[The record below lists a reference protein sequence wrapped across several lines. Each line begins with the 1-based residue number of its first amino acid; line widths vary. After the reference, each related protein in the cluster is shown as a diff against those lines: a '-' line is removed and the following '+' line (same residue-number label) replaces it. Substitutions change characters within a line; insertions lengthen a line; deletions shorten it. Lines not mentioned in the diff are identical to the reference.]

1 MDPADD
7 YAEAFL
13 QVVRTTPY
21 GHDDMSRG
29 LVVHRAAEVSAL
41 LRDDRLWNK
50 GSVDHRLRHL
60 TPEHRAVRQ
69 EFGRFLALWP
79 AFSDGTYHRRIR
91 AELIE
96 GLAGQATVATRQ
108 RLASDVAMLDRLADG
123 RFDLVR
129 DFAWPYALR
138 IVSAVAGVSLED
150 AEYLADLG
158 ATVLNTMA
166 AAPSTVDGVRAALTA
181 ADQLQGWL
189 AAALTEHASSRL
201 IKALNG
207 VWYDPQ
213 LGPRAS
219 TAAFTQVIT
228 GAMEPVVTALCVLAE
243 RVGVDELHGLPVPVL
258 REEVLRLAT
267 PFRLAVR
274 YPRCPLEIGGHLLS
288 EGDRVALHLGTA
300 NVDPD
305 VVPDPLAM
313 RSRQPQTHL
322 AFGLGPHYCP
332 GAGIARTALDVVLS
346 YVKQRDMTFH
356 CEVVRRAPETSTL
369 RYRELIC
376 TLR

>member
-1 MDPADD
+1 M
-7 YAEAFL
+7 
-13 QVVRTTPY
+13 
-21 GHDDMSRG
+21 
-29 LVVHRAAEVSAL
+29 VHRAAEVSAL
-41 LRDDRLWNK
+41 LRDERLWNK
-50 GSVDHRLRHL
+50 GSVDHRLRRL

-69 EFGRFLALWP
+69 ELGRFLALWP
-79 AFSDGTYHRRIR
+79 AFSDGPYHRRVR

-96 GLAGQATVATRQ
+96 GLAGPATVDARQ
-108 RLASDVAMLDRLADG
+108 RLASDIAMLDGLVGG
-123 RFDLVR
+123 RFDLVK

-138 IVSAVAGVSLED
+138 IVSAAVGVSLEE
-150 AEYLADLG
+150 AGHLANLG

-166 AAPSTVDGVRAALTA
+166 AAPSTIEGVRAALAA

-189 AAALTEHASSRL
+189 AAAMTEHASSGL
-201 IKALNG
+201 VKALSG
-207 VWYDPQ
+207 VWHDPEF
-213 LGPRAS
+213 GPRV
-219 TAAFTQVIT
+219 TQVIT

-243 RVGVDELHGLPVPVL
+243 RVGPDELRELPVPAL

-274 YPRCPLEIGGHLLS
+274 YARCPLEIGGHPLS

-305 VVPDPLAM
+305 VVPEPLAM

-332 GAGIARTALDVVLS
+332 GAGVARTALDVVLC
-346 YVKQRDMTFH
+346 YLKERDLTFH
-356 CEVVRRAPETSTL
+356 CEVVRRAPEVSTL
-369 RYRELIC
+369 RYRELMC

>member
-1 MDPADD
+1 MDVADD
-7 YAEAFL
+7 YAQTFL

-21 GHDDMSRG
+21 DYDKMSRG

-60 TPEHRAVRQ
+60 TPEHRAVRR
-69 EFGRFLALWP
+69 ELGRFLALWP
-79 AFSDGTYHRRIR
+79 AFSDGPYHRRIR
-91 AELIE
+91 AELVE
-96 GLAGQATVATRQ
+96 GLAGPATVGTRQ
-108 RLASDVAMLDRLADG
+108 RLAADVAMLDELVDG
-123 RFDLVR
+123 RFDLVKA
-129 DFAWPYALR
+129 FAWPYALG
-138 IVSAVAGVSLED
+138 IVSAVVGVSLEE
-150 AEYLADLG
+150 AAYLADLG
-158 ATVLNTMA
+158 ATVLDTMA
-166 AAPSTVDGVRAALTA
+166 AAPSTIEGVRAALGA

-189 AAALTEHASSRL
+189 AAALTEHASSGL
-201 IKALNG
+201 VKALNG
-207 VWYDPQ
+207 VWYDPE
-213 LGPRAS
+213 LGPRAA

-228 GAMEPVVTALCVLAE
+228 GAMEPVVTVLCVLAE
-243 RVGVDELHGLPVPVL
+243 RVGPDELRELPVPVL

-274 YPRCPLEIGGHLLS
+274 YPRCPLDIGGHRLS

-305 VVPDPLAM
+305 VVPDPLAI
-313 RSRQPQTHL
+313 RSRQSQTHL

-346 YVKQRDMTFH
+346 YLKERELTFH
-356 CEVVRRAPETSTL
+356 CEVVRRAPEVSTL

>member
-1 MDPADD
+1 MDSADD

-21 GHDDMSRG
+21 SYDEMSRG

-41 LRDDRLWNK
+41 LRDDRLWNR
-50 GSVDHRLRHL
+50 GSVDHRSRHL

-69 EFGRFLALWP
+69 ELGRFLALWP
-79 AFSDGTYHRRIR
+79 AFSDGPYHRRIR

-96 GLAGQATVATRQ
+96 GLAGPATVDTRQ
-108 RLASDVAMLDRLADG
+108 RLASDVTMLDELVGG
-123 RFDLVR
+123 RFDLVKA
-129 DFAWPYALR
+129 FAWPYALR
-138 IVSAVAGVSLED
+138 IISAAVGVSLEE

-158 ATVLNTMA
+158 GTLLNTMA
-166 AAPSTVDGVRAALTA
+166 AAPSTTDGVRAALAA
-181 ADQLQGWL
+181 ADHLQSWL
-189 AAALTEHASSRL
+189 ATALTEHVSSGL
-201 IKALNG
+201 VKALNG
-207 VWYDPQ
+207 VWHDPD

-219 TAAFTQVIT
+219 TAAFTQLIT

-243 RVGVDELHGLPVPVL
+243 RVGPDELRELPVSVL

-274 YPRCPLEIGGHLLS
+274 YARCPVEIGGHPLS

-313 RSRQPQTHL
+313 RGRQPQTHL

-346 YVKQRDMTFH
+346 YLKERGLTFH
-356 CEVVRRAPETSTL
+356 CEVVSRAPEVPTL

>member
-1 MDPADD
+1 VDSVDD

-13 QVVRTTPY
+13 QVVRTSPY
-21 GHDDMSRG
+21 AYDEMSGG
-29 LVVHRAAEVSAL
+29 LMVHRAAEVSAL
-41 LRDDRLWNK
+41 LRDERLWNK
-50 GSVDHRLRHL
+50 GSVDHRLRRL

-69 EFGRFLALWP
+69 ELGRFLALWP
-79 AFSDGTYHRRIR
+79 AFSDGPYHRRVR

-96 GLAGQATVATRQ
+96 GLAGPATVDARQ
-108 RLASDVAMLDRLADG
+108 RLASDIAMLDGLVGG
-123 RFDLVR
+123 RFDLVK

-138 IVSAVAGVSLED
+138 IVSAAVGVSLEE
-150 AEYLADLG
+150 AGHLANLG

-166 AAPSTVDGVRAALTA
+166 AAPSTIEGVRAALAA

-189 AAALTEHASSRL
+189 AAAMTEHASSGL
-201 IKALNG
+201 VKALSG
-207 VWYDPQ
+207 VWHDPEF
-213 LGPRAS
+213 GPRVS

-243 RVGVDELHGLPVPVL
+243 RVGPDELRELPVPAL

-274 YPRCPLEIGGHLLS
+274 YARCPLEIGGHPLS

-313 RSRQPQTHL
+313 RSRQPRRTWRSGWVRTT
-322 AFGLGPHYCP
+322 ARGPESP
-332 GAGIARTALDVVLS
+332 G
-346 YVKQRDMTFH
+346 
-356 CEVVRRAPETSTL
+356 RRLMSCCAT
-369 RYRELIC
+369 
-376 TLR
+376 